1 MISKLEN
8 AIVGSEELK
17 SKDEIVQFM
26 KFLTLLTMSTGSR
39 GCVAI
44 RWSGVGEALVKSPTS
59 FRKP

>member
-1 MISKLEN
+1 MTSKLEN

-26 KFLTLLTMSTGSR
+26 YFLTLLTMSTGSR

-44 RWSGVGEALVKSPTS
+44 RWSGVG
-59 FRKP
+59 